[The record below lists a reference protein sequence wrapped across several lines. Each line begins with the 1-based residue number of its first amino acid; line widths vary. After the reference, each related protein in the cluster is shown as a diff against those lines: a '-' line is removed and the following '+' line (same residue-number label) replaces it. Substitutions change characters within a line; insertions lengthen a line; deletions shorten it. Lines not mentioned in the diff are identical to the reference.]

1 MKLENMNNAYAN
13 NKCTNNIYINNRYT
27 IEVTRKRIKNM
38 YLRVKD
44 TDGTL
49 SVSAPY
55 GMSDAEIRKFVE
67 SKSDWI
73 ERIMQ
78 EMLVARQLKEQE
90 PVLAPFMEREL
101 RRELK
106 MQLQRLIDK
115 WEPVMG
121 VKSAGFTIKKMKTRW
136 GSCNVKSH
144 HLNFNLLLAKVPSE
158 CAEYV
163 VVHEL
168 THLLE
173 PSHNARFWSL
183 MEYYLPESKNLKDR
197 TQEYGEQVYTM
208 TLHLTEKHPEGGTGL
223 PEENELSFTRPFPNL
238 KALFRNTHV
247 LVDVTF
253 WEEGVK
259 VDVIPYSEVVLE
271 PDFGL

>member
-1 MKLENMNNAYAN
+1 MDLRERNSM
-13 NKCTNNIYINNRYT
+13 NNRYT

-55 GMSDAEIRKFVE
+55 GMSNTEIRKFVE

-73 ERIMQ
+73 ERTMQ
-78 EMLVARQLKEQE
+78 EMLVARLLKEQE
-90 PVLAPFMEREL
+90 PVLAPFMEREIRL
-101 RRELK
+101 ELK
-106 MQLQRLIDK
+106 RQLQMLIDK

-144 HLNFNLLLAKVPSE
+144 HLNFNLLLAKVPPE

-183 MEYYLPESKNLKDR
+183 MEYYLPGSKELRKQLAGFSAKD
-197 TQEYGEQVYTM
+197 M
-208 TLHLTEKHPEGGTGL
+208 
-223 PEENELSFTRPFPNL
+223 
-238 KALFRNTHV
+238 
-247 LVDVTF
+247 
-253 WEEGVK
+253 
-259 VDVIPYSEVVLE
+259 I
-271 PDFGL
+271 

>member
-13 NKCTNNIYINNRYT
+13 KRYTNIIYINNRYT

-44 TDGTL
+44 TDGIL

-55 GMSDAEIRKFVE
+55 GMSDTEIRKFVE

-73 ERIMQ
+73 ERTMQ

-101 RRELK
+101 RLELK
-106 MQLQRLIDK
+106 RQLQRLIDK

-144 HLNFNLLLAKVPSE
+144 HLKFSLLLAKVPPE

-183 MEYYLPESKNLKDR
+183 MEHYLPESKKLRKQLAGFSAQD
-197 TQEYGEQVYTM
+197 M
-208 TLHLTEKHPEGGTGL
+208 
-223 PEENELSFTRPFPNL
+223 
-238 KALFRNTHV
+238 
-247 LVDVTF
+247 
-253 WEEGVK
+253 
-259 VDVIPYSEVVLE
+259 I
-271 PDFGL
+271 

>member
-1 MKLENMNNAYAN
+1 MDLRERNSM
-13 NKCTNNIYINNRYT
+13 NNRYT

-49 SVSAPY
+49 SVSVPY
-55 GMSDAEIRKFVE
+55 GMSDTEIRKFVE

-73 ERIMQ
+73 ERTMQ
-78 EMLVARQLKEQE
+78 EMTIARQRREQE
-90 PVLAPFMEREL
+90 PVLAPFMEREIRL
-101 RRELK
+101 ELK
-106 MQLQRLIDK
+106 RQLQRLIDK

-144 HLNFNLLLAKVPSE
+144 HLNFNLLLAKVPPE

-183 MEYYLPESKNLKDR
+183 MEYYLPKSKELRKQLAGFSAKD
-197 TQEYGEQVYTM
+197 M
-208 TLHLTEKHPEGGTGL
+208 
-223 PEENELSFTRPFPNL
+223 
-238 KALFRNTHV
+238 
-247 LVDVTF
+247 
-253 WEEGVK
+253 
-259 VDVIPYSEVVLE
+259 I
-271 PDFGL
+271 

>member
-13 NKCTNNIYINNRYT
+13 KKCTNNIYINNRYA

-55 GMSDAEIRKFVE
+55 GMSDTEIRKFVE

-73 ERIMQ
+73 EQTMQ

-90 PVLAPFMEREL
+90 PVRAPFMEREMRL
-101 RRELK
+101 QLK

-121 VKSAGFTIKKMKTRW
+121 VKSAGITIKKMIA
-136 GSCNVKSH
+136 KSH
-144 HLNFNLLLAKVPSE
+144 PKGICWKTAGSVINISGGPLATSSWKATTAGMTTMP
-158 CAEYV
+158 
-163 VVHEL
+163 
-168 THLLE
+168 
-173 PSHNARFWSL
+173 ARSAAQV
-183 MEYYLPESKNLKDR
+183 SKKATFLAQP
-197 TQEYGEQVYTM
+197 TSSI
-208 TLHLTEKHPEGGTGL
+208 
-223 PEENELSFTRPFPNL
+223 SFF
-238 KALFRNTHV
+238 K
-247 LVDVTF
+247 
-253 WEEGVK
+253 
-259 VDVIPYSEVVLE
+259 
-271 PDFGL
+271 

>member
-13 NKCTNNIYINNRYT
+13 KRYTNIIYINNRYT

-44 TDGTL
+44 TDGIL
-49 SVSAPY
+49 SVSTPY
-55 GMSDAEIRKFVE
+55 GMSDTEIRKFVE

-73 ERIMQ
+73 ERTMQ

-101 RRELK
+101 RLELK
-106 MQLQRLIDK
+106 RQLQRLIDK

-121 VKSAGFTIKKMKTRW
+121 VKSAGFTIKKMRTRW

-144 HLNFNLLLAKVPSE
+144 HLNFNLLLAKVPPE

-183 MEYYLPESKNLKDR
+183 MEHYLPESKKLRKQLAGFSAQD
-197 TQEYGEQVYTM
+197 M
-208 TLHLTEKHPEGGTGL
+208 
-223 PEENELSFTRPFPNL
+223 
-238 KALFRNTHV
+238 
-247 LVDVTF
+247 
-253 WEEGVK
+253 
-259 VDVIPYSEVVLE
+259 I
-271 PDFGL
+271 

>member
-13 NKCTNNIYINNRYT
+13 KRYTNNIYINNRYT

-55 GMSDAEIRKFVE
+55 GMSDTEIRKFVE

-73 ERIMQ
+73 ERTIQ
-78 EMLVARQLKEQE
+78 EMLVARQLKEQ
-90 PVLAPFMEREL
+90 
-101 RRELK
+101 
-106 MQLQRLIDK
+106 
-115 WEPVMG
+115 EPVMG

-144 HLNFNLLLAKVPSE
+144 HLNFNLLLAKVPPE

-183 MEYYLPESKNLKDR
+183 MEHYLPGSKKLRKQLAGFSAQD
-197 TQEYGEQVYTM
+197 M
-208 TLHLTEKHPEGGTGL
+208 
-223 PEENELSFTRPFPNL
+223 
-238 KALFRNTHV
+238 
-247 LVDVTF
+247 
-253 WEEGVK
+253 
-259 VDVIPYSEVVLE
+259 I
-271 PDFGL
+271 

>member
-1 MKLENMNNAYAN
+1 MNNAFAN
-13 NKCTNNIYINNRYT
+13 KRYTNIIYINNRYT

-55 GMSDAEIRKFVE
+55 GMSNTEIRKFVE

-73 ERIMQ
+73 ERTMQ

-90 PVLAPFMEREL
+90 PVLAPFMEREIRL
-101 RRELK
+101 ELK
-106 MQLQRLIDK
+106 RQLQRLIDT

-144 HLNFNLLLAKVPSE
+144 HLNFNLLLAKVPPE

-183 MEYYLPESKNLKDR
+183 MEYYLPESKELRKQLAGFSAKD
-197 TQEYGEQVYTM
+197 M
-208 TLHLTEKHPEGGTGL
+208 
-223 PEENELSFTRPFPNL
+223 
-238 KALFRNTHV
+238 
-247 LVDVTF
+247 
-253 WEEGVK
+253 
-259 VDVIPYSEVVLE
+259 I
-271 PDFGL
+271 

>member
-1 MKLENMNNAYAN
+1 MDLRERNSM
-13 NKCTNNIYINNRYT
+13 NNRYK

-55 GMSDAEIRKFVE
+55 GMSDTEIRKFVE

-78 EMLVARQLKEQE
+78 EMTIARQLKEQE
-90 PVLAPFMEREL
+90 PVLAPFMEREIRL
-101 RRELK
+101 ELK
-106 MQLQRLIDK
+106 RQLQRLIDK

-144 HLNFNLLLAKVPSE
+144 HLNFNLLLAKVPPE

-183 MEYYLPESKNLKDR
+183 MEYYLPGSKELRKQLAGFSAKD
-197 TQEYGEQVYTM
+197 M
-208 TLHLTEKHPEGGTGL
+208 
-223 PEENELSFTRPFPNL
+223 
-238 KALFRNTHV
+238 
-247 LVDVTF
+247 
-253 WEEGVK
+253 
-259 VDVIPYSEVVLE
+259 I
-271 PDFGL
+271 

>member
-55 GMSDAEIRKFVE
+55 GMSDTEIRKFVE

-73 ERIMQ
+73 EQTMQ

-121 VKSAGFTIKKMKTRW
+121 VKSAGFTIKRSEEHT
-136 GSCNVKSH
+136 SELQSH
-144 HLNFNLLLAKVPSE
+144 
-158 CAEYV
+158 
-163 VVHEL
+163 
-168 THLLE
+168 
-173 PSHNARFWSL
+173 
-183 MEYYLPESKNLKDR
+183 
-197 TQEYGEQVYTM
+197 
-208 TLHLTEKHPEGGTGL
+208 
-223 PEENELSFTRPFPNL
+223 
-238 KALFRNTHV
+238 
-247 LVDVTF
+247 
-253 WEEGVK
+253 
-259 VDVIPYSEVVLE
+259 
-271 PDFGL
+271 

>member
-1 MKLENMNNAYAN
+1 MDLRERNSM
-13 NKCTNNIYINNRYT
+13 NNRYT

-55 GMSDAEIRKFVE
+55 GMGDTEIRKFVE

-73 ERIMQ
+73 ERTMQ
-78 EMLVARQLKEQE
+78 EMLVARQLKEQA
-90 PVLAPFMEREL
+90 PVLAPFMEREIRL
-101 RRELK
+101 ELK
-106 MQLQRLIDK
+106 RQLQRLIDK

-144 HLNFNLLLAKVPSE
+144 HLNFNLLLAKVPPE

-183 MEYYLPESKNLKDR
+183 MEYYLPGSKELRKQLAGFSAKD
-197 TQEYGEQVYTM
+197 M
-208 TLHLTEKHPEGGTGL
+208 
-223 PEENELSFTRPFPNL
+223 
-238 KALFRNTHV
+238 
-247 LVDVTF
+247 
-253 WEEGVK
+253 
-259 VDVIPYSEVVLE
+259 I
-271 PDFGL
+271 

>member
-1 MKLENMNNAYAN
+1 MDLRERNSM
-13 NKCTNNIYINNRYT
+13 NNRYT

-38 YLRVKD
+38 YLRVKN

-55 GMSDAEIRKFVE
+55 GMSDTEIRKFVE

-73 ERIMQ
+73 ERTMQ

-90 PVLAPFMEREL
+90 PVLAPFMEREIRL
-101 RRELK
+101 ELK
-106 MQLQRLIDK
+106 RQLQRLIDK

-144 HLNFNLLLAKVPSE
+144 HLNFNFLLAKVPPE

-183 MEYYLPESKNLKDR
+183 MEYYLPGSKELRKQLAGFSAKD
-197 TQEYGEQVYTM
+197 M
-208 TLHLTEKHPEGGTGL
+208 
-223 PEENELSFTRPFPNL
+223 
-238 KALFRNTHV
+238 
-247 LVDVTF
+247 
-253 WEEGVK
+253 
-259 VDVIPYSEVVLE
+259 I
-271 PDFGL
+271 

>member
-13 NKCTNNIYINNRYT
+13 KRCTNNIYINNRYT

-73 ERIMQ
+73 EQTVQ
-78 EMLVARQLKEQE
+78 EMAIARQLKEQE

-144 HLNFNLLLAKVPSE
+144 HLNFNLLLAKVPPE

-173 PSHNARFWSL
+173 PSHNTRFWSL
-183 MEYYLPESKNLKDR
+183 MEYYLPKSKELRKQLAGFSAKD
-197 TQEYGEQVYTM
+197 M
-208 TLHLTEKHPEGGTGL
+208 
-223 PEENELSFTRPFPNL
+223 
-238 KALFRNTHV
+238 
-247 LVDVTF
+247 
-253 WEEGVK
+253 
-259 VDVIPYSEVVLE
+259 I
-271 PDFGL
+271 

>member
-1 MKLENMNNAYAN
+1 M
-13 NKCTNNIYINNRYT
+13 NNRYT

-44 TDGTL
+44 TAGTL

-55 GMSDAEIRKFVE
+55 GMSNTEIRKFVE

-73 ERIMQ
+73 ERTMQ

-90 PVLAPFMEREL
+90 PVLAPFMEREIRL
-101 RRELK
+101 ELK
-106 MQLQRLIDK
+106 RQLQRLIDK

-144 HLNFNLLLAKVPSE
+144 HLNFNLLLVKVPSE

-183 MEYYLPESKNLKDR
+183 MEYYLPGSKELRKQLAGFSAKD
-197 TQEYGEQVYTM
+197 M
-208 TLHLTEKHPEGGTGL
+208 
-223 PEENELSFTRPFPNL
+223 
-238 KALFRNTHV
+238 
-247 LVDVTF
+247 
-253 WEEGVK
+253 
-259 VDVIPYSEVVLE
+259 I
-271 PDFGL
+271 

>member
-1 MKLENMNNAYAN
+1 MDLRERSSM
-13 NKCTNNIYINNRYT
+13 NNRYT

-55 GMSDAEIRKFVE
+55 GMSNTEIRKFVE

-73 ERIMQ
+73 ERTMQ

-90 PVLAPFMEREL
+90 SVLAPFMEREIRL
-101 RRELK
+101 ELK
-106 MQLQRLIDK
+106 RQLQRLIDK

-144 HLNFNLLLAKVPSE
+144 HLNFNLLLAKVPPE

-168 THLLE
+168 THLLD

-183 MEYYLPESKNLKDR
+183 MEYYLPGSKELRKQLAGFSAKD
-197 TQEYGEQVYTM
+197 M
-208 TLHLTEKHPEGGTGL
+208 
-223 PEENELSFTRPFPNL
+223 
-238 KALFRNTHV
+238 
-247 LVDVTF
+247 
-253 WEEGVK
+253 
-259 VDVIPYSEVVLE
+259 I
-271 PDFGL
+271 

>member
-1 MKLENMNNAYAN
+1 MDLRERNSM
-13 NKCTNNIYINNRYT
+13 NNRYT

-38 YLRVKD
+38 YLRVKN

-55 GMSDAEIRKFVE
+55 GMSDTEIRKFVE

-73 ERIMQ
+73 ERTMQ
-78 EMLVARQLKEQE
+78 EMTIARQRREQE
-90 PVLAPFMEREL
+90 PVLAPFMEREIRL
-101 RRELK
+101 ELK
-106 MQLQRLIDK
+106 RQLQRLIDK

-144 HLNFNLLLAKVPSE
+144 HLNFNLLLAKVPPE

-183 MEYYLPESKNLKDR
+183 MEYYLPKSKELRKQLAGFSAKD
-197 TQEYGEQVYTM
+197 M
-208 TLHLTEKHPEGGTGL
+208 
-223 PEENELSFTRPFPNL
+223 
-238 KALFRNTHV
+238 
-247 LVDVTF
+247 
-253 WEEGVK
+253 
-259 VDVIPYSEVVLE
+259 I
-271 PDFGL
+271 

>member
-1 MKLENMNNAYAN
+1 MDLRERNSM
-13 NKCTNNIYINNRYT
+13 NNRYT

-55 GMSDAEIRKFVE
+55 GMSDTEIRKFVE

-73 ERIMQ
+73 ERTMQ

-90 PVLAPFMEREL
+90 PVLAPFMEREIRL
-101 RRELK
+101 ELK
-106 MQLQRLIDK
+106 RQLQRLIDK

-144 HLNFNLLLAKVPSE
+144 HLNFNLLLAKVPPE

-173 PSHNARFWSL
+173 PSHNVRFWSL
-183 MEYYLPESKNLKDR
+183 MEYYLPGSKELRKQLAGFSAKD
-197 TQEYGEQVYTM
+197 M
-208 TLHLTEKHPEGGTGL
+208 
-223 PEENELSFTRPFPNL
+223 
-238 KALFRNTHV
+238 
-247 LVDVTF
+247 
-253 WEEGVK
+253 
-259 VDVIPYSEVVLE
+259 I
-271 PDFGL
+271 

>member
-1 MKLENMNNAYAN
+1 MAEKEIKITFAGEKLEALSFFLAEQGGKTVEELLKSHLDKSY
-13 NKCTNNIYINNRYT
+13 
-27 IEVTRKRIKNM
+27 EKN
-38 YLRVKD
+38 VPAQ
-44 TDGTL
+44 
-49 SVSAPY
+49 V
-55 GMSDAEIRKFVE
+55 RKFVE

-73 ERIMQ
+73 EQTTR
-78 EMLVARQLKEQE
+78 EMLNIRQLKEQE
-90 PVLAPFMEREL
+90 PVMAPFMEREMRL
-101 RRELK
+101 RLK
-106 MQLQRLIDK
+106 MQLQRFIDK

-183 MEYYLPESKNLKDR
+183 MEYYLPESKKLRKQLAGFSAQD
-197 TQEYGEQVYTM
+197 M
-208 TLHLTEKHPEGGTGL
+208 
-223 PEENELSFTRPFPNL
+223 
-238 KALFRNTHV
+238 
-247 LVDVTF
+247 
-253 WEEGVK
+253 
-259 VDVIPYSEVVLE
+259 I
-271 PDFGL
+271 

>member
-1 MKLENMNNAYAN
+1 MDLRERNSM
-13 NKCTNNIYINNRYT
+13 NNRYI

-38 YLRVKD
+38 YLRVKN

-55 GMSDAEIRKFVE
+55 GMSDTEIRKFVE

-73 ERIMQ
+73 ERTMQ

-90 PVLAPFMEREL
+90 PVLAPFMEREIRL
-101 RRELK
+101 ELK
-106 MQLQRLIDK
+106 RQLQRLIDK

-144 HLNFNLLLAKVPSE
+144 HLNFNLLLAKVPPE

-183 MEYYLPESKNLKDR
+183 MEYYFPGSKELRKQLAGFSAKD
-197 TQEYGEQVYTM
+197 M
-208 TLHLTEKHPEGGTGL
+208 
-223 PEENELSFTRPFPNL
+223 
-238 KALFRNTHV
+238 
-247 LVDVTF
+247 
-253 WEEGVK
+253 
-259 VDVIPYSEVVLE
+259 I
-271 PDFGL
+271 

>member
-1 MKLENMNNAYAN
+1 MDLRERNSM
-13 NKCTNNIYINNRYT
+13 NNRYT

-55 GMSDAEIRKFVE
+55 GMSDTEIRKFVE

-73 ERIMQ
+73 ERTMQ
-78 EMLVARQLKEQE
+78 EMTIARQRREQE
-90 PVLAPFMEREL
+90 PVLAPFMEREIRL
-101 RRELK
+101 ELK
-106 MQLQRLIDK
+106 RQLQRLIDK
-115 WEPVMG
+115 WESVMG

-144 HLNFNLLLAKVPSE
+144 HLNFNLLLAKVPPE

-183 MEYYLPESKNLKDR
+183 MEYYLPGSKELRKQLAGFSAKD
-197 TQEYGEQVYTM
+197 M
-208 TLHLTEKHPEGGTGL
+208 
-223 PEENELSFTRPFPNL
+223 
-238 KALFRNTHV
+238 
-247 LVDVTF
+247 
-253 WEEGVK
+253 
-259 VDVIPYSEVVLE
+259 I
-271 PDFGL
+271 

>member
-13 NKCTNNIYINNRYT
+13 KRYTNIIYINNRYT
-27 IEVTRKRIKNM
+27 IKVTRKRIKNM

-44 TDGTL
+44 MDGTL

-55 GMSDAEIRKFVE
+55 GMSDTEIRKFVE

-73 ERIMQ
+73 ERTMQ

-101 RRELK
+101 RLELK
-106 MQLQRLIDK
+106 RQLQRLIDK

-121 VKSAGFTIKKMKTRW
+121 VKSAGFTIKKMRTRW

-144 HLNFNLLLAKVPSE
+144 HLNFNLLLAKVPPE

-183 MEYYLPESKNLKDR
+183 MEHYLPESKKLRKQLAGFSAQD
-197 TQEYGEQVYTM
+197 M
-208 TLHLTEKHPEGGTGL
+208 
-223 PEENELSFTRPFPNL
+223 
-238 KALFRNTHV
+238 
-247 LVDVTF
+247 
-253 WEEGVK
+253 
-259 VDVIPYSEVVLE
+259 I
-271 PDFGL
+271 

>member
-1 MKLENMNNAYAN
+1 MDLRERNSM
-13 NKCTNNIYINNRYT
+13 NNRYT

-44 TDGTL
+44 TAGTL

-55 GMSDAEIRKFVE
+55 GMSDTEIRKFVE

-73 ERIMQ
+73 ERTMQ

-90 PVLAPFMEREL
+90 PVLAPFMEREIRL
-101 RRELK
+101 ELK
-106 MQLQRLIDK
+106 RQLQMLIDK

-144 HLNFNLLLAKVPSE
+144 HLNFNLLLAKVPPE

-183 MEYYLPESKNLKDR
+183 MEYYLPGSKELRKQLAGFSAKD
-197 TQEYGEQVYTM
+197 M
-208 TLHLTEKHPEGGTGL
+208 
-223 PEENELSFTRPFPNL
+223 
-238 KALFRNTHV
+238 
-247 LVDVTF
+247 
-253 WEEGVK
+253 
-259 VDVIPYSEVVLE
+259 I
-271 PDFGL
+271 

>member
-1 MKLENMNNAYAN
+1 MDLRERNSM
-13 NKCTNNIYINNRYT
+13 NNRYI

-38 YLRVKD
+38 YLRVKN

-55 GMSDAEIRKFVE
+55 GMSDTEIRKFVE

-73 ERIMQ
+73 ERTMQ

-90 PVLAPFMEREL
+90 PVLAPFMEREIRL
-101 RRELK
+101 ELK
-106 MQLQRLIDK
+106 RQLQRLIDK

-144 HLNFNLLLAKVPSE
+144 HLNFNLLLAKVPPE

-183 MEYYLPESKNLKDR
+183 MEYYLPKSKELRKQLAGFSAKD
-197 TQEYGEQVYTM
+197 M
-208 TLHLTEKHPEGGTGL
+208 
-223 PEENELSFTRPFPNL
+223 
-238 KALFRNTHV
+238 
-247 LVDVTF
+247 
-253 WEEGVK
+253 
-259 VDVIPYSEVVLE
+259 I
-271 PDFGL
+271 

>member
-1 MKLENMNNAYAN
+1 MDLRERSSM
-13 NKCTNNIYINNRYT
+13 NNRYT

-44 TDGTL
+44 MDGTL

-55 GMSDAEIRKFVE
+55 GMSDTEIRKFVE

-73 ERIMQ
+73 ERTMQ

-90 PVLAPFMEREL
+90 PVLAPFMEREIRL
-101 RRELK
+101 ELK
-106 MQLQRLIDK
+106 RQLQRLIDK

-144 HLNFNLLLAKVPSE
+144 HLNFNLLLVKVPPE

-183 MEYYLPESKNLKDR
+183 MEYYLPGSKELRKQLAGFSAKD
-197 TQEYGEQVYTM
+197 M
-208 TLHLTEKHPEGGTGL
+208 
-223 PEENELSFTRPFPNL
+223 
-238 KALFRNTHV
+238 
-247 LVDVTF
+247 
-253 WEEGVK
+253 
-259 VDVIPYSEVVLE
+259 I
-271 PDFGL
+271 

>member
-13 NKCTNNIYINNRYT
+13 KRYTNNIYINNRYT

-55 GMSDAEIRKFVE
+55 GMSDTEIRKFVE

-73 ERIMQ
+73 EQTVM
-78 EMLVARQLKEQE
+78 
-90 PVLAPFMEREL
+90 APFMEREM

-106 MQLQRLIDK
+106 MQLQRFIDK

-183 MEYYLPESKNLKDR
+183 MEYYLPQSKKLRKQLAGFSAQD
-197 TQEYGEQVYTM
+197 M
-208 TLHLTEKHPEGGTGL
+208 
-223 PEENELSFTRPFPNL
+223 
-238 KALFRNTHV
+238 
-247 LVDVTF
+247 
-253 WEEGVK
+253 
-259 VDVIPYSEVVLE
+259 I
-271 PDFGL
+271 

>member
-1 MKLENMNNAYAN
+1 MTKEKLA
-13 NKCTNNIYINNRYT
+13 

-55 GMSDAEIRKFVE
+55 GMSDTEIRKFVE

-73 ERIMQ
+73 ERTIQ

-90 PVLAPFMEREL
+90 PVMAPFMEREM

-106 MQLQRLIDK
+106 MQLQRCIDK

-144 HLNFNLLLAKVPSE
+144 HLNFNLLLAKVPPE

-173 PSHNARFWSL
+173 PSHNARFWAL
-183 MEYYLPESKNLKDR
+183 MEHYLPGSKKLRKQLAGFSAQD
-197 TQEYGEQVYTM
+197 M
-208 TLHLTEKHPEGGTGL
+208 
-223 PEENELSFTRPFPNL
+223 
-238 KALFRNTHV
+238 
-247 LVDVTF
+247 
-253 WEEGVK
+253 
-259 VDVIPYSEVVLE
+259 I
-271 PDFGL
+271 

>member
-13 NKCTNNIYINNRYT
+13 KKCTNNIYINNRYA

-55 GMSDAEIRKFVE
+55 GMSDTEIRKFVE

-73 ERIMQ
+73 EQTMQ

-90 PVLAPFMEREL
+90 PVMAPFMEREMRL
-101 RRELK
+101 QLK

-173 PSHNARFWSL
+173 PSHNERFWAL
-183 MEYYLPESKNLKDR
+183 MEKYLPKAKTLRKQLRD
-197 TQEYGEQVYTM
+197 TQI
-208 TLHLTEKHPEGGTGL
+208 
-223 PEENELSFTRPFPNL
+223 EN
-238 KALFRNTHV
+238 
-247 LVDVTF
+247 
-253 WEEGVK
+253 
-259 VDVIPYSEVVLE
+259 VI
-271 PDFGL
+271 

>member
-13 NKCTNNIYINNRYT
+13 KKCTNNIYINNRYA

-90 PVLAPFMEREL
+90 PVLAPFMERGS
-101 RRELK
+101 LK
-106 MQLQRLIDK
+106 CSCRGL
-115 WEPVMG
+115 
-121 VKSAGFTIKKMKTRW
+121 STN
-136 GSCNVKSH
+136 GS
-144 HLNFNLLLAKVPSE
+144 LL
-158 CAEYV
+158 
-163 VVHEL
+163 
-168 THLLE
+168 
-173 PSHNARFWSL
+173 W
-183 MEYYLPESKNLKDR
+183 
-197 TQEYGEQVYTM
+197 
-208 TLHLTEKHPEGGTGL
+208 
-223 PEENELSFTRPFPNL
+223 ELSQP
-238 KALFRNTHV
+238 ALR
-247 LVDVTF
+247 
-253 WEEGVK
+253 
-259 VDVIPYSEVVLE
+259 
-271 PDFGL
+271 

>member
-1 MKLENMNNAYAN
+1 MDLRERNSM
-13 NKCTNNIYINNRYT
+13 NNRYT

-44 TDGTL
+44 TAGTL

-55 GMSDAEIRKFVE
+55 GMSDTEIRKFVE

-73 ERIMQ
+73 ERTMQ

-90 PVLAPFMEREL
+90 PVLAPFMEREIRL
-101 RRELK
+101 ELK
-106 MQLQRLIDK
+106 RQLQRLIDK

-144 HLNFNLLLAKVPSE
+144 HLNFNLLLAKVPPE

-183 MEYYLPESKNLKDR
+183 MEYYLPKSKELHKQLAGFSAKD
-197 TQEYGEQVYTM
+197 M
-208 TLHLTEKHPEGGTGL
+208 
-223 PEENELSFTRPFPNL
+223 
-238 KALFRNTHV
+238 
-247 LVDVTF
+247 
-253 WEEGVK
+253 
-259 VDVIPYSEVVLE
+259 I
-271 PDFGL
+271 

>member
-1 MKLENMNNAYAN
+1 MDLRERNSM
-13 NKCTNNIYINNRYT
+13 NNRYT

-55 GMSDAEIRKFVE
+55 GMSDTEIRKFVE

-73 ERIMQ
+73 ERTMQ
-78 EMLVARQLKEQE
+78 EMTIARQRKEQE
-90 PVLAPFMEREL
+90 PVLAPFMEREIRL
-101 RRELK
+101 ELK
-106 MQLQRLIDK
+106 RQLQRLIDK

-144 HLNFNLLLAKVPSE
+144 HLNFNLLLAKVPPE

-183 MEYYLPESKNLKDR
+183 MEYYLPGSKELRKQLAGFSAKD
-197 TQEYGEQVYTM
+197 M
-208 TLHLTEKHPEGGTGL
+208 
-223 PEENELSFTRPFPNL
+223 
-238 KALFRNTHV
+238 
-247 LVDVTF
+247 
-253 WEEGVK
+253 
-259 VDVIPYSEVVLE
+259 I
-271 PDFGL
+271 

>member
-13 NKCTNNIYINNRYT
+13 KRYTNIIYINNRYT

-55 GMSDAEIRKFVE
+55 GMSDTEIRKFVE

-73 ERIMQ
+73 ERTMQ

-101 RRELK
+101 RLELK
-106 MQLQRLIDK
+106 RQLQRLIDK

-121 VKSAGFTIKKMKTRW
+121 AKSAGFTIKKMRPRW

-144 HLNFNLLLAKVPSE
+144 HLNFNLLLAKVPPE

-183 MEYYLPESKNLKDR
+183 MEHYLPESKKLRKQLAGFSAQD
-197 TQEYGEQVYTM
+197 M
-208 TLHLTEKHPEGGTGL
+208 
-223 PEENELSFTRPFPNL
+223 
-238 KALFRNTHV
+238 
-247 LVDVTF
+247 
-253 WEEGVK
+253 
-259 VDVIPYSEVVLE
+259 I
-271 PDFGL
+271 

>member
-1 MKLENMNNAYAN
+1 MDLRERNSM
-13 NKCTNNIYINNRYT
+13 NNRYT

-44 TDGTL
+44 TAGTL

-55 GMSDAEIRKFVE
+55 GMSDTEIRKFVE

-73 ERIMQ
+73 ERTMQ

-90 PVLAPFMEREL
+90 PVLAPFMEREIRL
-101 RRELK
+101 DLK
-106 MQLQRLIDK
+106 RQLQRLIDK

-144 HLNFNLLLAKVPSE
+144 HLNFNILLAKVPPE

-183 MEYYLPESKNLKDR
+183 MEYYLPGSKELRKQLAGFSAKD
-197 TQEYGEQVYTM
+197 M
-208 TLHLTEKHPEGGTGL
+208 
-223 PEENELSFTRPFPNL
+223 
-238 KALFRNTHV
+238 
-247 LVDVTF
+247 
-253 WEEGVK
+253 
-259 VDVIPYSEVVLE
+259 I
-271 PDFGL
+271 